1 MGTPLGPKYIP
12 YAYMDP
18 LGQLHRDCLW
28 RDLIGSSAYVA
39 PSAAGRAVSLDG
51 PTGSIARWG

>member
-18 LGQLHRDCLW
+18 LGKLVCSGSGLKRL
-28 RDLIGSSAYVA
+28 LIG
-39 PSAAGRAVSLDG
+39 G
-51 PTGSIARWG
+51 W

>member
-18 LGQLHRDCLW
+18 S
-28 RDLIGSSAYVA
+28 GSALSTDHLPAPA
-39 PSAAGRAVSLDG
+39 PSHQKCGGPARASPDTSVWALLRG
-51 PTGSIARWG
+51 FRV